1 MAFGVPFAG
10 GESLAIIF
18 GAIQGLRMLTLW
30 SSFRVH
36 LALVE
41 CLFGDISGL
50 SRFLFF
56 LGGYSLCFGRSH

>member
-1 MAFGVPFAG
+1 MAFGVPFA

-41 CLFGDISGL
+41 CLFGDILGL

-56 LGGYSLCFGRSH
+56 GGVFFMFW